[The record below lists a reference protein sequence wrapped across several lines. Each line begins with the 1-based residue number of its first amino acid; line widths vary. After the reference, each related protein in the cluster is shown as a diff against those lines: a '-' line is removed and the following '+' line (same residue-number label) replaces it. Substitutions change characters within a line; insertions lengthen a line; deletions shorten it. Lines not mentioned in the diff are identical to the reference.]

1 MMKTSYYARFSR
13 LPKEEKDRYMPILI
27 STSLPKWF
35 LDREEYY
42 MEYKPLAPSSDNVF
56 KLKNNNMSQEDF
68 INAYIDK
75 LKELDLERILEDMY
89 DFEGFTDT
97 EIVLLCYEKST
108 DFCHR
113 HVLREYL
120 NENFNTNITEL
131 GVD

>member
-1 MMKTSYYARFSR
+1 MKTSYYAKFSR
-13 LPKEEKDRYMPILI
+13 LSKEEKSRYIPVLI

-42 MEYKPLAPSSDNVF
+42 MEYKLLAPSSNNVF
-56 KLKNNNMSQEDF
+56 KLKNNKMSQEDF
-68 INAYIDK
+68 TNAYTDK
-75 LKELDLERILEDMY
+75 LKGLDLEQILEDLY
-89 DFEGFTDT
+89 DYEGITDT

-113 HVLREYL
+113 HILREYL

-131 GVD
+131 

>member
-1 MMKTSYYARFSR
+1 MKTSYYAKFSR
-13 LPKEEKDRYMPILI
+13 LSKEEKSRYIPVLI

-42 MEYKPLAPSSDNVF
+42 MEYKLLAPSSDNVF
-56 KLKNNNMSQEDF
+56 KLKNNKMSQEDF
-68 INAYIDK
+68 INAYTDK
-75 LKELDLERILEDMY
+75 LKELDLEQILEDLY
-89 DFEGFTDT
+89 DYEGITDT

-113 HVLREYL
+113 HILREYL

>member
-1 MMKTSYYARFSR
+1 MKTSYYAKFSR
-13 LPKEEKDRYMPILI
+13 LSKEEKSRYIPVLI

-42 MEYKPLAPSSDNVF
+42 MEYKLLAPSSDNVF
-56 KLKNNNMSQEDF
+56 KLKNNKMSQEDF
-68 INAYIDK
+68 INAYTDK
-75 LKELDLERILEDMY
+75 LKGLDLEQILEDLY
-89 DFEGFTDT
+89 DYEGITDT

-113 HVLREYL
+113 HILREYL

>member
-1 MMKTSYYARFSR
+1 MMKTSYYTRFSR
-13 LPKEEKDRYMPILI
+13 LPKKEKDRYMPILI

-35 LDREEYY
+35 LDREECY

-68 INAYIDK
+68 IDAYIDK
-75 LKELDLERILEDMY
+75 LKGLDLERILEDMY
-89 DFEGFTDT
+89 DYEGITDT

-113 HVLREYL
+113 HILREYL

>member
-1 MMKTSYYARFSR
+1 
-13 LPKEEKDRYMPILI
+13 
-27 STSLPKWF
+27 
-35 LDREEYY
+35 

-68 INAYIDK
+68 IDAYIDK

-89 DFEGFTDT
+89 DYEGITDT

-113 HVLREYL
+113 HILREYL

>member
-1 MMKTSYYARFSR
+1 MKTSYYAKFSR
-13 LPKEEKDRYMPILI
+13 LSKEEKSRYIPVLI

-42 MEYKPLAPSSDNVF
+42 MEYKLLAPSSDSVF
-56 KLKNNNMSQEDF
+56 KLKNNKMSQEDF
-68 INAYIDK
+68 INAYTDK
-75 LKELDLERILEDMY
+75 LKELDLEQILEDLY
-89 DFEGFTDT
+89 DYEGITDT

-113 HVLREYL
+113 HILREYL

-131 GVD
+131 

>member
-1 MMKTSYYARFSR
+1 MKTSYYAKFSR
-13 LPKEEKDRYMPILI
+13 LSKEEKSRYIPVLI

-42 MEYKPLAPSSDNVF
+42 MEYKLLAPSNNNVF
-56 KLKNNNMSQEDF
+56 KLKNNKMSQEDF
-68 INAYIDK
+68 TNAYTDK
-75 LKELDLERILEDMY
+75 LKGLDLEQILEDLY
-89 DFEGFTDT
+89 DYEGITDT

-113 HVLREYL
+113 HILCEYL

-131 GVD
+131 

>member
-1 MMKTSYYARFSR
+1 
-13 LPKEEKDRYMPILI
+13 
-27 STSLPKWF
+27 
-35 LDREEYY
+35 
-42 MEYKPLAPSSDNVF
+42 
-56 KLKNNNMSQEDF
+56 MSQEDF

-75 LKELDLERILEDMY
+75 LKELDLELILEDMY

-113 HVLREYL
+113 HILREYL

-131 GVD
+131 GAD